1 MLIDTRSSRV
11 QPLVDP
17 IAAAV
22 IRAIISRSRYRAAKD

>member
-17 IAAAV
+17 IAAPA
-22 IRAIISRSRYRAAKD
+22 IGAIISRSRHRAAKD